1 MPLVMYDSTIP
12 KNWADKKVLVMGL
25 GRFGG
30 GVGACRFLAE
40 RAARI
45 TVTDLAGEVELAESV
60 EQLRGLQITFHLGG
74 HQEDDFTNSDL
85 IVVNPAVRRNSHW
98 LKLATENNVPLTSE
112 MNLFFEYCPAP
123 IVGITGSNGKSTT
136 TAMIGEVLKEKY
148 KVWVGG
154 NIGQDSLLAK
164 VDQIRRDDVVV
175 LELSSFQLYDLAQ
188 LERSPHMA
196 VVTNIAPNHLDW
208 HGTMDEYI
216 KAKKNVFR
224 FQTQDD
230 YLVLNREDKELIKWG
245 RMSKSE
251 VIWFPSKN
259 MERIELKMPGRHNQV
274 NASAALA
281 VGEIYG
287 VKQEVARD
295 VLRGFSGLPHRLEM
309 VREFEGVRYYN
320 DSISTTPESTIA
332 AIEAFEEEKVLILGG
347 YDKKISFD
355 QLVRKVV
362 GSVEAVVLLGQVRDT
377 LAEMI
382 EKEKQSRN
390 EKLPNCEKADDFDHA
405 VALARKLARPGSVAL
420 LSPACASYD
429 MFRNFQQRGERFR
442 QLVDSIGSLFFL
454 RK

>member
-1 MPLVMYDSTIP
+1 MYDSTIP
-12 KNWADKKVLVMGL
+12 ENWADKKVLVMGL

-30 GVGACRFLAE
+30 GVGVCRFLAE
-40 RAARI
+40 RGARI
-45 TVTDLAGEVELAESV
+45 TVTDLAGEDELAESV
-60 EQLRGLQITFHLGG
+60 EQLRGLPITFHLGG
-74 HQEDDFTNSDL
+74 HQEGDFTNSDL
-85 IVVNPAVRRNSHW
+85 IIVNPAVRRNSPW

-112 MNLFFEYCPAP
+112 MNLFFEYCPTP

-136 TAMIGEVLKEKY
+136 TAMIGEVLKTAY
-148 KVWVGG
+148 RVWVGG
-154 NIGQDSLLAK
+154 NIGQGSLLAK
-164 VDQIRRDDVVV
+164 VDRIRRDDVVV

-188 LERSPHMA
+188 LERSPHVA
-196 VVTNIAPNHLDW
+196 AVTNIAPNHLDW
-208 HGTMDEYI
+208 HGTMDEYVW
-216 KAKKNVFR
+216 AKKNVFR
-224 FQTQDD
+224 FQTRDD
-230 YLVLNREDKELIKWG
+230 YLVLNREDEELVKWDK
-245 RMSKSE
+245 MSQSK
-251 VIWFPSKN
+251 VIWFPQRN
-259 MERIELKMPGRHNQV
+259 TEWIELKMPGRHNQM

-287 VKQEVARD
+287 VKQEIARD
-295 VLRGFSGLPHRLEM
+295 VLCGFPGLPHRLEM

-332 AIEAFEEEKVLILGG
+332 AIEAFEENKVLILGG
-347 YDKKISFD
+347 YDKKIPFD
-355 QLVRKVV
+355 QLVRKIV

-390 EKLPNCEKADDFDHA
+390 EKLPTCEKADDFDKA
-405 VALARKLARPGSVAL
+405 VALARELARPGMVIL